1 MFIYLTNN
9 SKKNYIKLTNK
20 NEKKKKQKYINPKI
34 KKINK
39 RSHKTKNKIN

>member
-20 NEKKKKQKYINPKI
+20 NEKKKKTKI
-34 KKINK
+34 YKFQNK
-39 RSHKTKNKIN
+39 KNK

>member
-20 NEKKKKQKYINPKI
+20 NEKKIKEATKQKI
-34 KKINK
+34 K
-39 RSHKTKNKIN
+39 

>member
-20 NEKKKKQKYINPKI
+20 KEKKKKQKNINSKI

-39 RSHKTKNKIN
+39 K